1 LLGITREEASML
13 GSQRREQLRRQRD
26 FDSTAIGRVKAL
38 LQV

>member
-1 LLGITREEASML
+1 ML

>member
-1 LLGITREEASML
+1 ISREEASIL
-13 GSQRREQLRRQRD
+13 GSQRREQIRRERD

>member
-1 LLGITREEASML
+1 ML
-13 GSQRREQLRRQRD
+13 GSQRREQIRRQRD